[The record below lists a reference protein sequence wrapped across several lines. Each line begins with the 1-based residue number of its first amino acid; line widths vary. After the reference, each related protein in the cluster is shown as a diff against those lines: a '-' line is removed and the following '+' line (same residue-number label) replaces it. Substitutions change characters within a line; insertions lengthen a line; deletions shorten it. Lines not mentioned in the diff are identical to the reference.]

1 MCLFLFFSLYFLT
14 ADFQAKS
21 MYHKDAALHAR
32 KLEWMLLHRRD
43 ELRKIMHDN
52 GTVCIN
58 QKLLA
63 SSC

>member
-1 MCLFLFFSLYFLT
+1 
-14 ADFQAKS
+14 